1 MAGSAA
7 IAPLVRM
14 SLLDRILV
22 RSAKW
27 EDADSIVA
35 FSEALARET
44 EGRRLDR
51 IRLREGTL
59 ALLEVP
65 EHGFYVVAEL
75 TEGGRRQLVGQ
86 LMITFEW
93 SDWRNGVF
101 WWVQS
106 VYVDPAWRRQGVYR
120 AMHDHIVTRAK
131 ADPTVC
137 GIRLYVE
144 RENRAAQ
151 TVYRR
156 VGLIPSAYTMYEQDF
171 VLVPQSSPPR
181 DG

>member
-1 MAGSAA
+1 
-7 IAPLVRM
+7 M

-22 RSAKW
+22 RFADR
-27 EDADSIVA
+27 EDVDSIVA

-51 IRLREGTL
+51 TRLREGTL
-59 ALLEVP
+59 CLLGAP
-65 EHGFYVVAEL
+65 EHGFYVVGEL
-75 TEGGRRQLVGQ
+75 VEGGRRQLVGQ

-131 ADPTVC
+131 ADPKVC

-144 RENRAAQ
+144 RDNRTAQ
-151 TVYRR
+151 TVYQR
-156 VGLIPSAYTMYEQDF
+156 VGLVPSAYTVYEKDF
-171 VLVPQSSPPR
+171 VLVSHSSPSR
-181 DG
+181 NG